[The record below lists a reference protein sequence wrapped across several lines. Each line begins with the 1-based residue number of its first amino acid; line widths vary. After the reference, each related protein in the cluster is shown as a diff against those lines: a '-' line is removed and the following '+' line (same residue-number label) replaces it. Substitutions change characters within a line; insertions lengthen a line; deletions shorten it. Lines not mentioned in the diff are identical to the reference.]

1 MSELSNGVERVIV
14 ARASD
19 LGGFSVRRAL
29 PVAGRRMVGP
39 FIFLDEMGP
48 ATFAPGEGL
57 DVRPHPHIGLSTVT
71 YLFDGAIAHRDSTG
85 AAQIVRPGALNLMT
99 AGRGVVHSE
108 RSPAEERGGGGRLH
122 GAQLWMALPKALEDC
137 APAFSHFPVAA
148 LPRVVA
154 EGKRVR
160 LVLGAAYGEESPVE
174 TPTDCVFAEI
184 SMAPGAVLPVD
195 PDWDERALY
204 VASGEIDIAGATF
217 GAGRLLA
224 LAPGERISA
233 LALSNARLLLIGGP
247 AMDGPR
253 HIWWNFVSSSKERIE
268 AAKADWRA
276 GKMALPEGEHE
287 FIPAP
292 EG

>member
-1 MSELSNGVERVIV
+1 MSELSHGVEQVIV

-19 LGGFSVRRAL
+19 IGGLMVRRAL

-57 DVRPHPHIGLSTVT
+57 DVLPHPHIGLSTVT
-71 YLFDGAIAHRDSTG
+71 YLFDGALAHRDSTG
-85 AAQIVRPGALNLMT
+85 VTQIVRPGELNLMT

-108 RSPAEERGGGGRLH
+108 RSPAQERVGGRLH
-122 GAQLWMALPKALEDC
+122 GAQLWMALPRALEDS
-137 APAFSHFPVAA
+137 APSFAHFAVGA
-148 LPRVVA
+148 LPRLVA

-184 SMAPGAVLPVD
+184 SMAPGAILPVD

-204 VASGEIDIAGATF
+204 VASGEIDIAGVTF
-217 GAGRLLA
+217 GPGQLLA
-224 LAPGERISA
+224 LAAGDRISA
-233 LALSNARLLLIGGP
+233 LALSNARLLLIGGA

-253 HIWWNFVSSSKERIE
+253 HIWWNFVSSSKDRID

-276 GKMALPEGEHE
+276 GRMALPEGESD

>member
-1 MSELSNGVERVIV
+1 MSELSNGVEQVIV
-14 ARASD
+14 ARTSD
-19 LGGFSVRRAL
+19 IGGLSVRRAL

-48 ATFAPGEGL
+48 AVFAPGEGL

-85 AAQIVRPGALNLMT
+85 TTQIVRPGALNIMT

-122 GAQLWMALPKALEDC
+122 GAQLWMALRAVEEC
-137 APAFSHFPVAA
+137 APGFLHFPVRA

-160 LVLGAAYGEESPVE
+160 LVLGEAYGEASPVE

-184 SMAPGAVLPVD
+184 SMAPGATLPVD

-204 VASGEIDIAGATF
+204 VVSGEIDVAGVTF
-217 GAGRLLA
+217 GAGKLLA
-224 LAPGERISA
+224 LAPGDRISA

-276 GKMALPEGEHE
+276 GKMALPEGESE

>member
-1 MSELSNGVERVIV
+1 MSELSNGVEQVIV

-19 LGGFSVRRAL
+19 IGGFSVRRAL

-48 ATFAPGEGL
+48 AAFAPGEGL

-85 AAQIVRPGALNLMT
+85 ATQIVRPGALNLMT

-108 RSPAEERGGGGRLH
+108 RSPADERGGGGRLH
-122 GAQLWMALPKALEDC
+122 GAQLWMALPRALEEC
-137 APAFSHFPVAA
+137 APGFSHFAVGA
-148 LPRVVA
+148 LPRIVA

-204 VASGEIDIAGATF
+204 IVSGEIDVAGVTF
-217 GAGRLLA
+217 GEGKLLA
-224 LAPGERISA
+224 LSPGERISA

-268 AAKADWRA
+268 AARADWRA
-276 GKMALPEGEHE
+276 GKMALPEGESE